1 MDIKVLG
8 TGCSRCNSLEKVT
21 RQALEELEINANV
34 EKIEDI
40 QQIMSYG
47 VLRTPGLIIDEKTVI
62 TGQVPNISEMKELI
76 KKHITK

>member
-21 RQALEELEINANV
+21 KQAVEELGIPASI

-47 VLRTPGLIIDEKTVI
+47 ILRTPGLIIDGKVVI
-62 TGQVPNISEMKELI
+62 TGQVPGIAEMKEMI
-76 KKHITK
+76 KKHDSN

>member
-1 MDIKVLG
+1 MEIKVLG

-21 RQALEELEINANV
+21 RQALEELEVNANV

-47 VLRTPGLIIDEKTVI
+47 ILRTPGLIIDEKVVI
-62 TGQVPNISEMKELI
+62 TGQIPGLSEMKDLI
-76 KKHITK
+76 KKHNTN